1 VALSRE
7 EAGQRTPDRL
17 AVRTVPVDGDGDLLD
32 QLPEA
37 GGVAWVRGGTGL
49 IGWGEAA
56 RITLPAGEDRFTAGQ
71 KWLRALFDTAETD
84 DRVGLA
90 GCGPVAFG
98 SFTFDPASDGSVLI
112 VPRTVLGR
120 SGDRAWRT
128 DISGADDHALAGP
141 AALTLTPPGTIPPGT
156 IPPGTM
162 PPGTALPA
170 GAPPAALRPPGTAA
184 PGRIRWHDGGLSA
197 PAWQR
202 AVAAAVTRIKAG
214 ELGKVVLARDLNAT
228 APQPIDVRVVLRRLA
243 ARYPDCHTFT
253 CDGLTGATPELLI
266 RRDGTR
272 ITARV
277 LAGTAPRGST
287 ETQDRAIAAALLAS
301 EKDTAEHA
309 YAVESVRDV
318 LAPLCDRLDIDPRPS
333 LLTLANV
340 RHLATDVS
348 GTLAGDTSALAF
360 AAALH
365 PTAAVGGT
373 PTAVA
378 MDLIRELEG
387 MDRGRYA
394 GPVGWVDSR
403 GNGEWGIALRCGQL
417 SGATARLFAGC
428 GIVAGSDPVAEL
440 GEAQAKFRP
449 MQDALEG

>member
-17 AVRTVPVDGDGDLLD
+17 AVRTVPLDGGGDLLD
-32 QLPEA
+32 HLPQA

-49 IGWGEAA
+49 VGWGEVA

-98 SFTFDPASDGSVLI
+98 SFTFDPASEGSVLI
-112 VPRTVLGR
+112 VPRTIWGR
-120 SGDRAWRT
+120 RGDRAWRT
-128 DISGADDHALAGP
+128 DISDTGEYAPPGLAP
-141 AALTLTPPGTIPPGT
+141 LTLAATSGSQGRR
-156 IPPGTM
+156 
-162 PPGTALPA
+162 PGTAE
-170 GAPPAALRPPGTAA
+170 

-197 PAWQR
+197 PAWQQ
-202 AVAAAVTRIKAG
+202 AVAMAVARIKAG

-228 APQPIDVRVVLRRLA
+228 APQPIDIRVVLRRLA
-243 ARYPDCHTFT
+243 ARYPDCYTYT

-272 ITARV
+272 ITSLV

-287 ETQDRAIAAALLAS
+287 VVQDEAIAAALLAS
-301 EKDTAEHA
+301 KKDTAEHA
-309 YAVESVRDV
+309 YTVESVREV
-318 LAPLCDRLDIDPRPS
+318 LAPLCDRLDIDRTPW

-348 GTLAGDTSALAF
+348 GTLAGDTSALAV

-378 MDLIRELEG
+378 MELIRELEG

-403 GNGEWGIALRCGQL
+403 GNGEWGIALRCAEVT
-417 SGATARLFAGC
+417 GATARLFAGC

-440 GEAQAKFRP
+440 GETQAKFRP